1 MSMRQVGELVFGL
14 VFVLITVAAM
24 AADCQKPTDFRD
36 GWTVATPERQGL
48 DPALIC
54 GIGPRLEALKEAN
67 AHSVVITRDGRLVYE
82 HYFAGNDE
90 RLGMSLGEV
99 NFNAGTKHDIR
110 SISKSVTSL
119 LVGIALDRRLITDL
133 DAPVF
138 SFIPEYGDL
147 RTPEK
152 DRMTLRHLL
161 TMSSGLAWDETSV
174 AFTNPSN
181 TYSQMEIAPRS
192 DHFVLAQPLA
202 APPGTVFNYN
212 SGGAELL
219 GLILR
224 KVSGKRLREFAKET
238 LFDPLGIED
247 WEWEGS
253 SGFNPAA
260 ASGLRLR
267 PRDLAKI
274 GQLVLER
281 GKWQGRQIVSS
292 SWIEDSTTPRLS
304 GSDTAMMFYRPEG
317 ISSYG
322 YLWWLGRSP
331 PEHPERDMIA
341 GGGYGGQ
348 RVFILPNLGAVVV
361 TTAGLYGDK
370 ASGMTALTTL
380 NEFVFRAA
388 VPH

>member
-1 MSMRQVGELVFGL
+1 MRQVGVLGFGL
-14 VFVLITVAAM
+14 VFMLIGGAEIAAECPK
-24 AADCQKPTDFRD
+24 ATDFHD
-36 GWTVATPERQGL
+36 GWTVAAPEQQGL

-138 SFIPEYGDL
+138 SFFPEYGDL

-152 DRMTLRHLL
+152 DRMTLHHLL

-192 DHFVLAQPLA
+192 DRFVLAQPLA

-281 GKWQGRQIVSS
+281 GRWQGRQIVSS

-348 RVFILPNLGAVVV
+348 RVFILPSLGAVVV
-361 TTAGLYGDK
+361 TTAGVYGDK

-380 NEFVFRAA
+380 NEFVFPAA

>member
-1 MSMRQVGELVFGL
+1 MRQVGVLGFGL
-14 VFVLITVAAM
+14 VFMLIGGAEIAAECPK
-24 AADCQKPTDFRD
+24 ATDFHD
-36 GWTVATPERQGL
+36 GWTVAAPEQQGL

-82 HYFAGNDE
+82 HYVAGNDE

-138 SFIPEYGDL
+138 SFFPEYGDL

-152 DRMTLRHLL
+152 DRMTLHHLL

-224 KVSGKRLREFAKET
+224 KVSGKRLREFVKET

-348 RVFILPNLGAVVV
+348 RVFILPSLGAVVV
-361 TTAGLYGDK
+361 TTAGVYGDK

>member
-1 MSMRQVGELVFGL
+1 MRQVGVLGFGL
-14 VFVLITVAAM
+14 VFMLIGGAEIAAECPK
-24 AADCQKPTDFRD
+24 ATDFHD
-36 GWTVATPERQGL
+36 GWTVAAPEQQGL

-138 SFIPEYGDL
+138 SFFPEYGDL

-152 DRMTLRHLL
+152 DRMTLHHLL

-192 DHFVLAQPLA
+192 DRFVLAQPLA

-348 RVFILPNLGAVVV
+348 RVFILPSLGAVVV
-361 TTAGLYGDK
+361 TTAGVYGDK